1 MSSPSLAYALD
12 LIRMG
17 FSPVP
22 IPFRGKNPGAAV
34 GKDWIKLRITEV
46 NAAQYFNGKPV
57 NIGVILGTPS
67 GELVDIDLDC
77 QAAIELAPLI
87 LPPTRTF
94 GRYSKPAS
102 HWIYRTD
109 DAGRIRQFQA
119 PDGGMI
125 VEYRANGGQTV
136 FPGSVHE
143 SGEVIEWGNDAPVTL
158 LTAETLRASVAQLAA
173 AVLLV
178 RAGMQQVDAAEL
190 VKRKAPQLAA
200 LLTGPDLS
208 RASAW
213 LGLNVNTSPTATSS
227 PHTGDALDRARSY
240 LRTCDPAIGGQGGH
254 KQTLWVAICLKRG
267 FLLSDSDTLALLEEY
282 NQGCKPPWSRRELE
296 HKVKSATQADRIQHA
311 DGWLLNASRPEW
323 RSPPPPQDDDD
334 EPEPELPPWI
344 DPETGEVLDATPTP
358 NATPNKSAPSEAAP
372 QLGPVDLGDLRLPDG
387 YEFRTT
393 GLVRVQKKLS
403 NIKTCPACQT
413 VTKAAAHSCPN
424 CSGDLP
430 ESPDITEVVHQI
442 AHVPLWIGAE
452 LHRREGN
459 LWRVDARIGKR
470 VKHVVVERSFKHD
483 TKHLAMAIEAPG
495 IPLCAS
501 RHGSAMLAEFLDRFD
516 VWNRNR
522 IPRKQARAQFGW
534 DDECKTFLLG
544 RSPVGSD
551 AVALYSTN
559 PSVDRAADWLTTRGT
574 PSRWRAA
581 AQEMI
586 DASPVAALVLAAS
599 VASPMLRP
607 FGWAPIGI
615 ALAALGG
622 GNKSTLLRLAA
633 SVWGFHGDAASRQA
647 SGIVGNGNAT
657 ALGVVGQFSA
667 FSDLPHLV
675 DEMRANITDPRS
687 RGELEGALHQ
697 LIDGVERARMKRDGS
712 GPRSNS
718 QSTGCAVI
726 ATEIDSSEFLVKGGA
741 VRRYLP
747 APAPYA
753 TRPLGGLIEPLC
765 RSYGHAGAA
774 LVKALVASSVEQRA
788 EMAERKASHLE
799 LLREGMDAS
808 NESLRTWSDQV
819 AVALA
824 AADTACRLCPDIMP
838 DHEAWTAQVL
848 AAWEALRSMGEESAG
863 AGSDTVRKAF
873 DLAVTWIGTMRSH
886 FQPSAER
893 ARLLDRLPDEERLRR
908 MRDIREP
915 VVGRI
920 HDATNE
926 GEQDETLKVVNV
938 VQPALRKF
946 LAEHGYSAGTM
957 VAAWANRGW
966 LIVNTERRGYG
977 TTTRIG
983 GSRAECYRLVIG
995 GSP

>member
-1 MSSPSLAYALD
+1 MTALHTV
-12 LIRMG
+12 LSFVREG
-17 FSPVP
+17 FAPVP
-22 IPFRGKNPGAAV
+22 IPFRGKNPGAVV
-34 GKDWIKLRITEV
+34 GKDWIKLRITAE
-46 NAAQYFNGKPV
+46 NAHKYFNGKPI
-57 NIGVILGTPS
+57 NIGVILGDPS
-67 GELVDIDLDC
+67 GGLVDIDLDC
-77 QAAIELAPLI
+77 AQAIELAPLI
-87 LPPTRTF
+87 LPATRTF
-94 GRYSKPAS
+94 GRASKPAS
-102 HWIYRTD
+102 HWLYITD
-109 DAGRIRQFQA
+109 DAGRIKQFQS

-143 SGEVIEWGNDAPVTL
+143 SGEIIEWTDDRPL
-158 LTAETLRASVAQLAA
+158 HSLRADDLRRAVSQLAA

-178 RAGMQQVDAAEL
+178 RSGATAEDAATL
-190 VKRKAPQLAA
+190 VQQSAPNLSS
-200 LLTGPDLS
+200 LLEGPALS

-213 LGLNVNTSPTATSS
+213 LGLNTGTVAAESKE
-227 PHTGDALDRARSY
+227 HTGDAYERARAY
-240 LRTCDPAIGGQGGH
+240 LRSCEPAIAGQGGH

-267 FLLSDSDTLALLEEY
+267 FLLSDSDALALLEEY
-282 NQGCKPPWSRRELE
+282 NQGCRPPWSRRELE
-296 HKVKSATQADRIQHA
+296 HKIKSASAADRIQHA
-311 DGWLLNASRPEW
+311 DGWLLNANRPEW
-323 RSPPPPQDDDD
+323 RSPPPHIDDED

-344 DPETGEVLDATPTP
+344 DPETGEVLDVPTATTS
-358 NATPNKSAPSEAAP
+358 ATEQKAETSTVETDP
-372 QLGPVDLGDLRLPDG
+372 DLGDMRLPDG

-393 GLVRVQKKLS
+393 GLVRVQKQIS
-403 NIKTCPACQT
+403 SVKTCPGCQT
-413 VTKAAAHSCPN
+413 VTKATAHSCPN

-430 ESPDITEVVHQI
+430 ESPDVKEVVHQI
-442 AHVPLWIGAE
+442 AHVPIWIGAE

-459 LWRVDARIGKR
+459 LWRIDARIGKR
-470 VKHVVVERSFKHD
+470 TRRVVVERALKHD
-483 TKHLAMAIEAPG
+483 PKHLAMAIEAPG

-501 RHGSAMLAEFLDRFD
+501 RHGASMLAEYLDRFD
-516 VWNRNR
+516 VWNRKR

-534 DDECKTFLLG
+534 DDTCTTFLLG
-544 RSPVGSD
+544 KTPIGSD
-551 AVALYSTN
+551 SVALYSAN
-559 PSVDRAADWLTTRGT
+559 PSVERTAEWITTRGK
-574 PSRWRAA
+574 SSKWRAA

-647 SGIVGNGNAT
+647 AGLVGNGNAT
-657 ALGVVGQFSA
+657 ALGVVGQFA
-667 FSDLPHLV
+667 ALADLPHLV

-712 GPRSNS
+712 GPKANS

-753 TRPLGGLIEPLC
+753 TKALGYLIEPLC

-774 LVKALVASSVEQRA
+774 LVRSLVDAPAELRA
-788 EMAERKASHLE
+788 ELAERKEHHLGY
-799 LLREGMDAS
+799 LRDGLDQA
-808 NESLRTWSDQV
+808 NESLRTWSDQI

-824 AADTACRLCPDIMP
+824 AADAACRLCPDVMP
-838 DHEAWTAQVL
+838 DHESWTAQIL
-848 AAWEALRSMGEESAG
+848 AAWEGLRGLGEDSSESS
-863 AGSDTVRKAF
+863 SDTVRKAF
-873 DLAVTWIGTMRSH
+873 DLTLTWIGTQRAHFLPSTERS
-886 FQPSAER
+886 R
-893 ARLLDRLPDEERLRR
+893 ILDRLPDEDRLRR
-908 MRDIREP
+908 LRDIREP
-915 VVGRI
+915 ILGRV
-920 HDATNE
+920 HAATNE
-926 GEQDETLKVVNV
+926 GEQDETLKAINV

-957 VAAWANRGW
+957 VSAWGARGW
-966 LIVNTERRGYG
+966 LESNPDRRGLG
-977 TTTRIG
+977 VTTRLG
-983 GSRAECYRLVIG
+983 GSRTECYRLVIG
-995 GSP
+995 GEP